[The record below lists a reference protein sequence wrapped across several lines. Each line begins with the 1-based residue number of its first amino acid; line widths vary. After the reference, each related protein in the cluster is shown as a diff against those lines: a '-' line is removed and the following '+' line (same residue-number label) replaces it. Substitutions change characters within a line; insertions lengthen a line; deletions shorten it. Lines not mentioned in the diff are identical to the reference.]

1 MLGCTVQAKPG
12 TMGDYLNKAEAALD
26 KVDDGKFMGGK
37 FDASIKGAEGL
48 IGKVKG
54 SGLF

>member
-12 TMGDYLNKAEAALD
+12 SMGDYLNKAEAALD